1 MQTRILKVLIAL
13 ILCARINE
21 MIGVNL
27 SEVAGIDASNFYPL
41 QITTLKIRLGGEY
54 DHEGDRCDARKIGR
68 RIS

>member
-1 MQTRILKVLIAL
+1 
-13 ILCARINE
+13 